1 MKNYS
6 HGIYFD
12 SRLLPHSLVSPE
24 DDVALIVK
32 DLKKGRRTD
41 YEPTVEHFRQLLDE
55 HKCKQVKTIIPVNQL
70 KTEYDRSREI
80 VKRNVKPTA
89 KTKDEMRNNQNIVS
103 MILVIVLALFFGVL
117 AIVYL
122 GLGGKT
128 ETVPSLSAGRYS
140 V

>member
-1 MKNYS
+1 M
-6 HGIYFD
+6 
-12 SRLLPHSLVSPE
+12 
-24 DDVALIVK
+24 
-32 DLKKGRRTD
+32 
-41 YEPTVEHFRQLLDE
+41 
-55 HKCKQVKTIIPVNQL
+55 
-70 KTEYDRSREI
+70 DRSREI
-80 VKRNVKPTA
+80 VKRNVKPTT

-140 V
+140 A